1 MTWVPAD
8 QVSRAGIDG
17 LAAGK
22 GVVVPAGVNRAASAV
37 FTPPGLLFPLLR
49 NHPATE
55 NATEIALRYPN
66 VCWVIQEKIGQRR
79 LTVNET

>member
-1 MTWVPAD
+1 VA
-8 QVSRAGIDG
+8 RAGIDG
-17 LAAGK
+17 LATGE
-22 GVVVPAGVNRAASAV
+22 GVVVPVRVNRVASAV
-37 FTPPGLLFPLLR
+37 FRVTPPGLLFPLLR